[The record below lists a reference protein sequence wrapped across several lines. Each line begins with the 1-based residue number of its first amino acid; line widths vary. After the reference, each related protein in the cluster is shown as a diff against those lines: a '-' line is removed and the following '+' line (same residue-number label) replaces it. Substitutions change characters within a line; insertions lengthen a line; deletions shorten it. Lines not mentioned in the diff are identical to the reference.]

1 MAKWEESGPSAEAG
15 TSRGLEMRRLRLRL
29 RYLVLLL
36 AVWLCW
42 LLGKALNADGI
53 TNHASTNAFL
63 FLMGLS
69 GVIALLSPSPGSARG
84 SRKVRLYWPGPRV
97 SANGV
102 MHWR

>member
-1 MAKWEESGPSAEAG
+1 MAKWEESGPTVEAG
-15 TSRGLEMRRLRLRL
+15 TRRGLDMRRLRLRL

-42 LLGKALNADGI
+42 LLGNALNADGI

-69 GVIALLSPSPGSARG
+69 GVIALLSPSPGSARV
-84 SRKVRLYWPGPRV
+84 SRNVRLYIPGPRV

-102 MHWR
+102 LHWK

>member
-1 MAKWEESGPSAEAG
+1 MAAVEESGPAAQAG
-15 TSRGLEMRRLRLRL
+15 TSRGLGMRGWRRRLKL
-29 RYLVLLL
+29 LVLLL

-42 LLGKALNADGI
+42 LLGTALNADGT

-69 GVIALLSPSPGSARG
+69 GVIALLSPARTPGRAR
-84 SRKVRLYWPGPRV
+84 SVRLFWPGPRV
-97 SANGV
+97 SHNGV

>member
-1 MAKWEESGPSAEAG
+1 
-15 TSRGLEMRRLRLRL
+15 MRRLRSRL

-36 AVWLCW
+36 GVWLCW
-42 LLGKALNADGI
+42 MLGTALNADGT

-69 GVIALLSPSPGSARG
+69 GVIALLSPSPGRPASRNARMF
-84 SRKVRLYWPGPRV
+84 WPGPRV

>member
-69 GVIALLSPSPGSARG
+69 GVIALLSPSPGSVRG
-84 SRKVRLYWPGPRV
+84 RKVRLYWPGPRV